1 MIFDHKTNKYPYY
14 IILTIAFLTV
24 VLSSNTVFAQ
34 EDKSSIVLYNSNV
47 EFSYHQPF
55 RNSYKSNHPSYIE
68 IPKLNHILNL
78 LQNYIQYLKK
88 LNRVKGNPN
97 IKINYAPDAV
107 LDEDK
112 PQTRIIKINDL
123 GLANILQKTNHYLI
137 EYGFVSPENII
148 DSVEGLYSL
157 QENDITKPSNFSK
170 SSYFRNL
177 SMQIPS
183 NEPDTEYELSQQ
195 FVLTTRPSQKTN
207 KIYKLSFDK
216 EKKESGVFSEEAKIW
231 FQNFKISSSEKYLA
245 LTDGLVPCL
254 INLENKE
261 FKEIFKD
268 QKGIS
273 LLDCE
278 WSPTQNILAG
288 IILDDNTSER
298 YAFIYDA
305 DKGVMLDIG
314 NYSKTFESNYLYATP
329 IWAPKGNKLVFIS
342 AKSIHLIDLE
352 NNKAQPNL
360 VNVEGEIGEFIWSE
374 DAKSFAFV
382 EVKGQT
388 RSQYHFDDYDFR
400 GCVLHRY
407 KFNDSMIHVAEDYAQ
422 CIESRHTIKIISFT
436 DRDQIMYLEGKLVA
450 PEVPGAFWDLT
461 KTFNAYLTPLPSSK
475 INSEKDHKTE
485 KVKPQQLPMQYVYVY
500 RSLDS
505 KNANIYDS
513 GNGHSN
519 LLYTEDFYSSWFIG
533 LYRQGGINYKGKV
546 YSFRSSPYP
555 FQCNN
560 YAYFLDRP
568 QGQARL
574 LLKFLQDYNV
584 RSTDSDSEQKTIFM
598 QTNFTGILN
607 IWSITTEDLFNY
619 LVKGDKKAKEKAEQ
633 DEENEDNNEDSE
645 EDDDENGGDESEN
658 IDNDEDSEEKNDDES
673 NE

>member
-1 MIFDHKTNKYPYY
+1 MEILMVSEHKKSKQSIYIFV
-14 IILTIAFLTV
+14 IIAFFTLFF
-24 VLSSNTVFAQ
+24 SSDKSFAQ

-55 RNSYKSNHPSYIE
+55 RNSYRSNHPSYIE
-68 IPKLNHILNL
+68 IPRLNHILNL

-88 LNRVKGNPN
+88 LNRLNGNPN

-107 LDEDK
+107 LDENL
-112 PQTRIIKINDL
+112 PQSRVIRINNL
-123 GLANILQKTNHYLI
+123 GLTNILQKTNQYLVD
-137 EYGFVSPENII
+137 YGFVTSENII

-157 QENDITKPSNFSK
+157 QESDITRPSNFSK
-170 SSYFRNL
+170 SPYFKNL
-177 SMQIPS
+177 SLHIPS
-183 NEPDTEYELSQQ
+183 NEPDTEYELSQK

-207 KIYKLSFDK
+207 KIYKLSFNEEENK
-216 EKKESGVFSEEAKIW
+216 SGVFSEEAKIW

-268 QKGIS
+268 QKGIT

-288 IILDDNTSER
+288 IILDDKTSER

-305 DKGVMLDIG
+305 DKGIMLDIG
-314 NYSKTFESNYLYATP
+314 NYSKIFESNYLYATP
-329 IWAPKGNKLVFIS
+329 IWSPKGNKLVFIS
-342 AKSIHLIDLE
+342 AKSIHLIDFD
-352 NNKAQPNL
+352 NNNAKANL
-360 VNVEGEIGEFIWSE
+360 VNVEGEIGEFIWSD
-374 DAKSFAFV
+374 DANSFAFV

-407 KFNDSMIHVAEDYAQ
+407 RFNDSMIQVAEDYAQ
-422 CIESRHTIKIISFT
+422 RIESRHTIKIISFT
-436 DRDQIMYLEGKLVA
+436 DKDQIMYLEGKLVA
-450 PEVPGAFWDLT
+450 PEIPGAVWDLT
-461 KTFNAYLTPLPSSK
+461 KTFNAYLTPLPTNK
-475 INSEKDHKTE
+475 INNQRDSKTE
-485 KVKPQQLPMQYVYVY
+485 KAKPQQLPMQYLYVY

-533 LYRQGGINYKGKV
+533 LYRQGGINYKGRV

-555 FQCNN
+555 FQCSN
-560 YAYFLDRP
+560 YAYFLDKP

-584 RSTDSDSEQKTIFM
+584 RSTDSDYEQKNIFM

-607 IWSITTEDLFNY
+607 IWSIKTDDLFNY
-619 LVKGDKKAKEKAEQ
+619 LVKGDKKAKN
-633 DEENEDNNEDSE
+633 DEDDESDGGDDDSNDDDE
-645 EDDDENGGDESEN
+645 EDDSDENKQE
-658 IDNDEDSEEKNDDES
+658 EDPDTIVETTE
-673 NE
+673 